1 MTTKYRI
8 IGGFLL
14 ANLVL
19 ISLAILGYVSL
30 QGATER
36 LNHSNR
42 LAIVERSLSETL
54 AFLYKTSY
62 HFERYYTLEEAE
74 HITLAVKSLDSGL
87 ELLRTVQTINGH
99 EAATA
104 LAGETIPL
112 LEAMKKHITEGSEF
126 LNRYWN
132 IHDTEISA
140 SLESIRTTLGEIGEI
155 VAVEASTAAFGPLL
169 ESSANLTTLM
179 TSFSIFRDYITA
191 DDAKAVAEALEALN
205 TSSLA
210 LKEELANSS
219 ALKVL
224 DGVFTQ
230 IAFLQK
236 RHADLKQ
243 MAAEAESR
251 LEAMRATR
259 EKAEAKIVDLNSMT
273 TAYVK
278 EVTDRAH
285 EASASAQMFLLVLS
299 IGGIIVAL
307 FFAILS
313 IWELVRCLNLL
324 SAYALDIAGGNFSNP
339 VGIKEKGEVGAML
352 VAMSRIPAVL
362 GNIINQSEKEAA
374 FITEGQ
380 FRRRM
385 EEMEFEGAY
394 RQLAHNI
401 NNLAN
406 AYTGVL
412 DALPVG
418 VITLD
423 TCGKVIF
430 MNTLAAERAGS
441 VPEDIYYSTR
451 APKSG
456 LPPVGSYVQKT
467 FATGQP
473 QLGGETTVDLSGMEV
488 AIAIATMPL
497 HAPDTN
503 QVAACLE
510 ILTDITEIK
519 KKENIILLVA
529 QEATQIAHRVV
540 AATDTLASQVTH
552 ITASAELQRQRIETT
567 ASAMAEMNGTVVE
580 VASNAAEASR
590 QGQDT
595 STQANVGAALV
606 EQVVH
611 AILQVNTIASTLQ
624 RNMEELGKQAE
635 SIGSV
640 LNVIS
645 DIADQTNLLAL
656 NAAIEAARA
665 GEAGRGFAVVADE
678 VRKLAEN
685 TMGAT
690 QEVGS
695 RITSVQNATFANIQ
709 AVDEATRSISE
720 ATKLATDSGEALK
733 SIVHKVG
740 ESSAFIASIATAAEQ
755 QSATSEEI
763 TLAID
768 EVNRLINQTS
778 EGMIQSATAVRELA
792 GTAQELRA
800 VMQKLG

>member
-36 LNHSNR
+36 LNHANR
-42 LAIVERSLSETL
+42 LAVVERSLSETL

-74 HITLAVKSLDSGL
+74 HIALAVKGMDMGL
-87 ELLRTVQTINGH
+87 GLLRDVQTTNGH
-99 EAATA
+99 KVATA
-104 LAGETIPL
+104 LVGETIPL
-112 LEAMKKHITEGSEF
+112 LEAMKRHLTENSSF
-126 LNRYWN
+126 LDWYWK
-132 IHDTEISA
+132 IHDTEISK
-140 SLESIRTTLGEIGEI
+140 SLDSISATLGEIGEI
-155 VAVEASTAAFGPLL
+155 VAVEASTGAFGPLL
-169 ESSANLTTLM
+169 ESSSNLTTLM
-179 TSFSIFRDYITA
+179 TSFALFRDYIT
-191 DDAKAVAEALEALN
+191 DNDAKAVTDALEALN

-210 LKEELANSS
+210 LKEELAASR
-219 ALKVL
+219 ALEAVE
-224 DGVFTQ
+224 GVFAQ
-230 IAFLQK
+230 VAFLQQ
-236 RHADLKQ
+236 RHADLQQ

-259 EKAEAKIVDLNSMT
+259 EKAEAKIVDLNNIT

-278 EVTDRAH
+278 EVTAKAH
-285 EASASAQMFLLVLS
+285 EASASAQIFLLVLS

-307 FFAILS
+307 IFAILS

-339 VGIKEKGEVGAML
+339 VDIKEKGEVGAML
-352 VAMSRIPAVL
+352 AAMSRIPAVL
-362 GNIINQSEKEAA
+362 GNIINQSEKEAVYV
-374 FITEGQ
+374 TEGQ

-385 EEMEFEGAY
+385 EEREFEGAY

-401 NNLAN
+401 NNVAD

-418 VITLD
+418 VVTLD
-423 TCGKVIF
+423 PYGKVIF
-430 MNTLAAERAGS
+430 MNTMAAGRTGS
-441 VPEDIYYSTR
+441 VPEDIYYSTKT
-451 APKSG
+451 PKSG

-467 FATGQP
+467 FATGEP
-473 QLGGETTVDLSGMEV
+473 QLGGETTVDLPGMEV
-488 AIAIATMPL
+488 AVAIATMPL
-497 HAPDTN
+497 RAPGAS
-503 QVAACLE
+503 QVATCLE

-519 KKENIILLVA
+519 KKETLTLLVA

-540 AATDTLASQVTH
+540 AATDTLSSQVTH
-552 ITASAELQRQRIETT
+552 VTASAELQRQRIETT

-595 STQANVGAALV
+595 SDQAQAGAELV
-606 EQVVH
+606 EQVVN
-611 AILQVNTIASTLQ
+611 AILLVNTIASTLQ
-624 RNMEELGKQAE
+624 SNMEELGKQAE

-645 DIADQTNLLAL
+645 EIADQTNLLAL

-695 RITSVQNATFANIQ
+695 RITSVQNATFSNIQ
-709 AVDEATRSISE
+709 AVDKATRSIAE
-720 ATKLATDSGEALK
+720 ATALATDSGAALK
-733 SIVHKVG
+733 SIVHMVG
-740 ESSAFIASIATAAEQ
+740 ESSALIASIATAAEQ

-763 TLAID
+763 TMAID
-768 EVNRLINQTS
+768 EVNKLINQTS
-778 EGMIQSATAVRELA
+778 EGMIQSAAAVQELA
-792 GTAQELRA
+792 HTAQELRA